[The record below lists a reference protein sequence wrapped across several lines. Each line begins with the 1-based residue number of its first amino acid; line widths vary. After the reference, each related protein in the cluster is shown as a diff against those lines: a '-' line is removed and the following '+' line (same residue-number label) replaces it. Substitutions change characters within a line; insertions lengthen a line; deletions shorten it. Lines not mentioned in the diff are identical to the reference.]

1 LTADP
6 RCSLPHGRT
15 GRSKLLSRNTILA
28 AENTVS
34 HRFYAIVWIDHREA
48 EVFHLSS
55 TEESKVVINS
65 HSSVQR
71 LHQRSH
77 ADGTQHQAIDTDFFA
92 RIVSALNHT
101 GGTLLAGPGEAKH
114 DLERYIRGNR
124 PDLGAHVQGIETVG
138 HPGDEELI
146 AIARDHF
153 RLAA

>member
-1 LTADP
+1 M
-6 RCSLPHGRT
+6 
-15 GRSKLLSRNTILA
+15 N
-28 AENTVS
+28 

-48 EVFHLSS
+48 DVFQLSS
-55 TEESKVVINS
+55 AEESKVVIHS

-71 LHQRSH
+71 LQHRSH
-77 ADGTQHQAIDTDFFA
+77 ADAMERPAIDTEFFA

-114 DLERYIRGNR
+114 DFERYVRSHR

-138 HPGDEELI
+138 HPGDEEMI